1 MFQISIAGVLE
12 ICKRNFLLCI
22 KGNLFIAVVYLLL
35 VPLLRGIENLDAVRS
50 AECLEQTVIIIG
62 IILIVPIYAPE
73 QSKAIRDLVCT
84 KKVPHWNILLL
95 RLLMAIFSLI
105 VMVSIFSAI
114 MVWKNCTFPFVPYVA
129 GTVISALALG
139 SIGFTVSVLSH
150 SVIAG
155 YLISI
160 GYFLFNF
167 LGNISSESI
176 FYLFSMQTG
185 SSEAKIWLFG
195 LSILIFAISLFYESK
210 TQFNR

>member
-1 MFQISIAGVLE
+1 MSMAGVLE

-22 KGNLFIAVVYLLL
+22 KDNLFIAVVYLLL

-62 IILIVPIYAPE
+62 IILMVPLYAPE
-73 QSKAIRDLVCT
+73 HSKAIRDLVCT

-114 MVWKNCTFPFVPYVA
+114 MVWKNCTFPFVPYVV

-176 FYLFSMQTG
+176 CYLFSMQTG
-185 SSEAKIWLFG
+185 SGKAKIWLFG
-195 LSILIFAISLFYESK
+195 LSILSLAISLVYEDK

>member
-1 MFQISIAGVLE
+1 MSIAGALE

-22 KGNLFIAVVYLLL
+22 KDNLFIAVVYLLL

-62 IILIVPIYAPE
+62 IILIVPLYAPE
-73 QSKAIRDLVCT
+73 QSKAIWDLVCT

-129 GTVISALALG
+129 GTVISAAALG

-195 LSILIFAISLFYESK
+195 LSILIFVISLFCENK

>member
-1 MFQISIAGVLE
+1 MSIAGVLE

-22 KGNLFIAVVYLLL
+22 KDNLFIAVVYLLL

-62 IILIVPIYAPE
+62 IILIVPIYVPE

-84 KKVPHWNILLL
+84 KKIPHWNILLL
-95 RLLMAIFSLI
+95 RLLIAIFSLI

-139 SIGFTVSVLSH
+139 SIGFTISVLSH